1 MHMSR
6 IILVLALSSLAV
18 SPLAA
23 QVPAPVPPPPVSK
36 PSTAAPAYMT
46 MAGEADVYEIS
57 SSQIAL
63 QKSRNSQVRQFA
75 SVLIEHHTQTT
86 NTLLAKAKAAGLTPP
101 PAALSPPK
109 IAMID
114 ALEAASPDA
123 FDRVYWIQQ
132 VAAHREALAVH
143 STYAS
148 GGDVP
153 QLREAATAAVP
164 IVRGHLDQTMRMAP
178 TG

>member
-1 MHMSR
+1 MSK
-6 IILVLALSSLAV
+6 ITLALALSSLAL
-18 SPLAA
+18 SPLPA
-23 QVPAPVPPPPVSK
+23 QVPAPPPPAAK
-36 PSTAAPAYMT
+36 PSTAAPAYMA

-63 QKSRNSQVRQFA
+63 QKSQNPRVRQFA
-75 SVLIEHHTQTT
+75 SMLIEHHTQTT

-114 ALEAASPDA
+114 ALNAAPADA
-123 FDRVYWIQQ
+123 FDQTYWTQQ
-132 VAAHREALAVH
+132 VAAHREALAIH

-148 GGDVP
+148 GGDVR

-164 IVRGHLDQTMRMAP
+164 IVQRHLDQATRMAP
-178 TG
+178 NS

>member
-1 MHMSR
+1 MHMPKTT
-6 IILVLALSSLAV
+6 LALALASLAL

-23 QVPAPVPPPPVSK
+23 QMPVPPPPPSK

-63 QKSRNSQVRQFA
+63 QKSQNPQVRQFA
-75 SVLIEHHTQTT
+75 SMLIEHHTQTT

-114 ALEAASPDA
+114 ALEAAPVVA
-123 FDRVYWIQQ
+123 FDQVYWGQQ
-132 VAAHREALAVH
+132 VKAHREALAVH
-143 STYAS
+143 GTYAS

-153 QLREAATAAVP
+153 QLREAAAAAVP
-164 IVRGHLDQTMRMAP
+164 IVQSHLDQATRMAP
-178 TG
+178 SS